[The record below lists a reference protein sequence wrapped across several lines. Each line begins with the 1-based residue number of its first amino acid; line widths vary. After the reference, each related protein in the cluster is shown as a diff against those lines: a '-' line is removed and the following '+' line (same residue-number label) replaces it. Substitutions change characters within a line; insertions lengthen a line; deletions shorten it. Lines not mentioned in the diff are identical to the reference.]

1 MNELAVRE
9 SDMPAIADDYLIQI
23 ADQAEKRIDAVIKIK
38 QVALK
43 VTNAR
48 DWTDQQGNPYLQ
60 VSGSEKIANLFN
72 ISWRIEEP
80 KCEDE
85 PDGHFTYSIKGEF
98 SLGGRT
104 IEVEGTR
111 SSKDGFFTRYDYDK
125 PKVDNKN
132 VKLPPSSIDRGD
144 VKKAALTNLY
154 GNGIT
159 RMLGIRNL
167 TWDDLE
173 KYAGITQKMV
183 VGKVSYNQ
191 REEKDIK
198 PPQAKNKK
206 QPEGETRE
214 KVSADGS
221 ITITAT
227 IEEISSKSGE
237 KNKKKWTL
245 YGIKADGQWYN
256 TFDQKLADDA
266 KEALHHK
273 VELAYIQTE
282 KSKNLTKIT
291 MLEQSDP
298 KCTQDP
304 TTCDRS
310 TFDQEDKAFCDY
322 DPDTLA
328 GTICKFQKVENA

>member
-1 MNELAVRE
+1 MSDEGKLIVRD

-23 ADQAEKRIDAVIKIK
+23 ADQAERRIDAVIKIK

-111 SSKDGFFTRYDYDK
+111 SSKDGFFNRYDYSK
-125 PKVDNKN
+125 PKGADNKHP
-132 VKLPPSSIDRGD
+132 VLPPSSIDKGD

-159 RMLGIRNL
+159 RLLGIRNL
-167 TWDDLE
+167 TWDDLA
-173 KYAGITQKMV
+173 KFAGITQEMV
-183 VGKVSYNQ
+183 KGKVSYNQ
-191 REEKDIK
+191 REANETTELKKPLSKSNPTPPPADTGEKKTPKESLIAELSAYVQGDAAKFKAVLKELTAFDQNKGTDNIEK
-198 PPQAKNKK
+198 LSDKWAASTLGKLRKRVEDGKGTQTDDTPECTKDPMTCGESMFDEFEQAYCGDDPNKK
-206 QPEGETRE
+206 CQYQV
-214 KVSADGS
+214 K
-221 ITITAT
+221 
-227 IEEISSKSGE
+227 
-237 KNKKKWTL
+237 
-245 YGIKADGQWYN
+245 
-256 TFDQKLADDA
+256 
-266 KEALHHK
+266 
-273 VELAYIQTE
+273 
-282 KSKNLTKIT
+282 
-291 MLEQSDP
+291 
-298 KCTQDP
+298 
-304 TTCDRS
+304 
-310 TFDQEDKAFCDY
+310 
-322 DPDTLA
+322 
-328 GTICKFQKVENA
+328 ENA